1 MLQGD
6 DGTEAATVPEDEED
20 EDDDD
25 FELDLEELMAAGE
38 ESLELT
44 LSTSPLQTRFGR
56 CGVFRTDWCELL
68 P

>member
-1 MLQGD
+1 MLRGD
-6 DGTEAATVPEDEED
+6 DSTEAATLPEDEED
-20 EDDDD
+20 DDDDD

-38 ESLELT
+38 ESLEPT

-56 CGVFRTDWCELL
+56 CCARSDWCELM